1 VVTDERTLPPAQRLQ
16 YDLGQRFSEMNTIL
30 RRIRKRRS
38 GEPTAQEKARLAT
51 LREEIHA
58 LKRTGVETP

>member
-1 VVTDERTLPPAQRLQ
+1 VSDDERTLPPDQRLQ
-16 YDLGQRFSEMNTIL
+16 YDVGQRYSEMNTIL

-58 LKRTGVETP
+58 LRRTGGE